1 MYQLTKLENNLES
14 VLKNF
19 NITEKIDIKLTR
31 NESFDL
37 QINNLV
43 KFKDNPNLIEII
55 DNFQRELDSE
65 PFIKKYEI
73 SEKNFINIEIN
84 LNEFLKT
91 VGKIRNF
98 IKVSSPKKI
107 IFDYGGPNIGK
118 PLHVGHLRSLNIG
131 RSLYNINKLAGH
143 NVANDIHLG
152 DWGMPIA
159 QIICFIN
166 EKNIDFEDIKIEDLE
181 EIYPKASKLYQQN
194 EDFKSLAQN
203 INKELNENKAD
214 LINKWKFIKEVSI
227 KAIKE
232 TLSLLDHN
240 FDLWMGESDVN
251 SLIPEMI
258 ANLKDNE
265 KISLDNGAYISNLD
279 TDPKI
284 LITKSDGSYLYLT
297 TDLATVLKRK
307 KENMVDKT
315 LYIVDKRQKL
325 HFEQLFDSIKY
336 FELGKEEYTHV
347 EFGTVNDLNGNP
359 FKTRDGDTKKL
370 MDLFEETLS
379 KLKTI
384 NKDLDEETNKVLANT
399 VLTFSDLITNRR
411 TDYKFDLDKFT
422 NISGKT
428 GIYVQYAYVRAKK
441 LLQDSNI
448 DISSIN
454 LVFSELDETD
464 NNLLRSFLKFE
475 YYFIQALDN
484 NEPHHLADYLY
495 ELSNLFNSMYQNES
509 ILENKNETKTFNKLK
524 ITHYFQNYSK
534 LLMKSLGI
542 QPVEKM

>member
-19 NITEKIDIKLTR
+19 SITEKIDIKLTR

-131 RSLYNINKLAGH
+131 RSLYNVNKLAG
-143 NVANDIHLG
+143 NTVLSDIHMG

-159 QIICFIN
+159 QIIQYGI
-166 EKNIDFEDIKIEDLE
+166 EKKIDFENITIQELE
-181 EIYPKASKLYQQN
+181 EIYPIASDLYSKN
-194 EDFKSLAQN
+194 TDFTKLAQN
-203 INKELNENKAD
+203 VNKNLNNNQKD
-214 LINKWKFIKEVSI
+214 LINKWKKIKGTSLRSLES
-227 KAIKE
+227 
-232 TLSLLDHN
+232 TLDQLNHK
-240 FDLWMGESDVN
+240 FDLWRGESDVN
-251 SLIPEMI
+251 DLIPDMI
-258 ANLKDNE
+258 EDLKSKN
-265 KISLDNGAYISNLD
+265 KISLDDGAYVSSLK

-284 LITKSDGSYLYLT
+284 LVTKSDGSYLYLT
-297 TDLATVLKRK
+297 TDLATVLDRLDSF
-307 KENMVDKT
+307 EFDKT

-325 HFEQLFDSIKY
+325 HFEQLFLSLEY
-336 FELGKEEYTHV
+336 FDFPTKEYEHV
-347 EFGTVNDLNGNP
+347 SFGTVNDADGNP
-359 FKTRDGDTKKL
+359 FKTREGGTKKL
-370 MDLFEETLS
+370 TDLYDETY
-379 KLKTI
+379 KYIKEI
-384 NKDLDEETNKVLANT
+384 NNDLDDISLGLLSNT
-399 VLTFSDLITNRR
+399 VLTYSDLITNRN
-411 TDYKFDLDKFT
+411 TDYKFDLEKFT
-422 NISGKT
+422 NVNGKT
-428 GIYVQYAYVRAKK
+428 GIYIQYANVRAKK
-441 LLQDSNI
+441 LINDSSLEVSN
-448 DISSIN
+448 
-454 LVFSELDETD
+454 FSVVSEELDD
-464 NNLLRSFLKFE
+464 NDKSLLKSFIKFE
-475 YYFIQALDN
+475 FYFEQTIKN

-495 ELSNLFNSMYQNES
+495 EISQKFNGMYQGTN
-509 ILENKNETKTFNKLK
+509 ILENENTVLKENKLK
-524 ITHYFQNYSK
+524 ITDLFLKYSN
-534 LLMKSLGI
+534 LLMESLGI
-542 QPVEKM
+542 LPVEKM

>member
-1 MYQLTKLENNLES
+1 MYLLKNLIRNLENDLSNNGVSES
-14 VLKNF
+14 IVLRTSNVPNYDF
-19 NITEKIDIKLTR
+19 
-31 NESFDL
+31 

-43 KFKDNPNLIEII
+43 KFEKRSDIDDIEKSFSKILNDDPII
-55 DNFQRELDSE
+55 KNFE
-65 PFIKKYEI
+65 FT
-73 SEKNFINIEIN
+73 KNYFINIEIN
-84 LNEFLKT
+84 IEMYLSNHENL
-91 VGKIRNF
+91 
-98 IKVSSPKKI
+98 IKNIKSSHQKNI
-107 IFDYGGPNIGK
+107 ILDYGGPNIGK

-166 EKNIDFEDIKIEDLE
+166 EKNINFEDIKIEDLE

-297 TDLATVLKRK
+297 TDLATVLNRK
-307 KENMVDKT
+307 KENEVDKT

-336 FELGKEEYTHV
+336 FELGNEEYTHV

-359 FKTRDGDTKKL
+359 FKTRDGHTKKL

-428 GIYVQYAYVRAKK
+428 GIYVQYAYVRARK
-441 LLQDSNI
+441 LIQDSNI
-448 DISSIN
+448 DISSTN

-475 YYFIQALDN
+475 YYFIQALNN

>member
-19 NITEKIDIKLTR
+19 SITEKIDIKLTR

-91 VGKIRNF
+91 VENIRNF

-131 RSLYNINKLAGH
+131 RSLYNVNKLAG
-143 NVANDIHLG
+143 NTVLSDIHMG

-159 QIICFIN
+159 QIIQYGI
-166 EKNIDFEDIKIEDLE
+166 EKKIDFENITIQELE
-181 EIYPKASKLYQQN
+181 EIYPIASDLYSKN
-194 EDFKSLAQN
+194 TEFTKLAQN
-203 INKELNENKAD
+203 VNKNLNNNQKD
-214 LINKWKFIKEVSI
+214 LINKWKKIKGTSLRSLES
-227 KAIKE
+227 
-232 TLSLLDHN
+232 TLDQLNHK
-240 FDLWMGESDVN
+240 FDLWRGESDVN
-251 SLIPEMI
+251 DLIPDMI
-258 ANLKDNE
+258 EDLKSKN
-265 KISLDNGAYISNLD
+265 KISLDDGAYVSSLK

-297 TDLATVLKRK
+297 TDLATVLDRLDSF
-307 KENMVDKT
+307 EFDKT

-325 HFEQLFDSIKY
+325 HFEQLFLSLEY
-336 FELGKEEYTHV
+336 FDFPTKEYEHV
-347 EFGTVNDLNGNP
+347 SFGTVNDADGNP
-359 FKTRDGDTKKL
+359 FKTREGGTKKL
-370 MDLFEETLS
+370 TDLYGETY
-379 KLKTI
+379 KYIKAI
-384 NKDLDEETNKVLANT
+384 NNDLDDISLGLLSNT
-399 VLTFSDLITNRR
+399 VLTYSDLITNRN
-411 TDYKFDLDKFT
+411 TDYKFDLEKFT
-422 NISGKT
+422 NVNGKT
-428 GIYVQYAYVRAKK
+428 GIYIQYANVRAKK
-441 LLQDSNI
+441 LINDSSLEVSN
-448 DISSIN
+448 
-454 LVFSELDETD
+454 FSVVSEELDD
-464 NNLLRSFLKFE
+464 NDKSLLKSFIKFE
-475 YYFIQALDN
+475 FYFEQTIKN

-495 ELSNLFNSMYQNES
+495 EISQKFNGMYQGTN
-509 ILENKNETKTFNKLK
+509 ILENENTVLKENKLK
-524 ITHYFQNYSK
+524 ITDLFLKYSN
-534 LLMKSLGI
+534 LLMESLGI
-542 QPVEKM
+542 LPVEKM

>member
-14 VLKNF
+14 VLKIF

-55 DNFQRELDSE
+55 DNFQRELESE

-131 RSLYNINKLAGH
+131 RSLYNVNKLAG
-143 NVANDIHLG
+143 NTVLSDIHMG

-159 QIICFIN
+159 QIIQYGI
-166 EKNIDFEDIKIEDLE
+166 EKKIDFENITIQELE
-181 EIYPKASKLYQQN
+181 EIYPIASDLYSKN
-194 EDFKSLAQN
+194 NDFTQLAQN
-203 INKELNENKAD
+203 INKNLNNNQKD
-214 LINKWKFIKEVSI
+214 LINKWKKIKGTSLRSLES
-227 KAIKE
+227 
-232 TLSLLDHN
+232 TLDQLNHK
-240 FDLWMGESDVN
+240 FDLWRGESDVN
-251 SLIPEMI
+251 DLIPDMI
-258 ANLKDNE
+258 EDLKSKN
-265 KISLDNGAYISNLD
+265 KISLDDGAYVSSLK

-297 TDLATVLKRK
+297 TDLATVLDRLDSF
-307 KENMVDKT
+307 EFDKT

-325 HFEQLFDSIKY
+325 HFEQLFLSLEY
-336 FELGKEEYTHV
+336 FDFPTKEYEHIS
-347 EFGTVNDLNGNP
+347 FGTVNDADGNP
-359 FKTRDGDTKKL
+359 FKTREGGTKKL
-370 MDLFEETLS
+370 TDLYDETY
-379 KLKTI
+379 KYIKAI
-384 NKDLDEETNKVLANT
+384 NNDLDDISLGLLSNT
-399 VLTFSDLITNRR
+399 VLTYSDLITNRN
-411 TDYKFDLDKFT
+411 TDYKFDLEKFT
-422 NISGKT
+422 NVNGKT
-428 GIYVQYAYVRAKK
+428 GIYIQYANVRAKK
-441 LLQDSNI
+441 LINDSSLEVS
-448 DISSIN
+448 DFSI
-454 LVFSELDETD
+454 VSEELDGND
-464 NNLLRSFLKFE
+464 KNLLRSFIKFE
-475 YYFIQALDN
+475 FYFEQTIKN

-495 ELSNLFNSMYQNES
+495 EISQKFNGMYQGTN
-509 ILENKNETKTFNKLK
+509 ILENENTVLKENKLK
-524 ITHYFQNYSK
+524 ITDLFLKYSN
-534 LLMKSLGI
+534 LLMECLGI
-542 QPVEKM
+542 LPVEKM

>member
-1 MYQLTKLENNLES
+1 MYLLKNLIRNLENDLSDKGVSES
-14 VLKNF
+14 IVLRTSNVPNF
-19 NITEKIDIKLTR
+19 D
-31 NESFDL
+31 F

-43 KFKDNPNLIEII
+43 KLEKSSEIEDIEKSFSKILHDDPIIKNFDFTKNYFINLEINIEMYLSNHENLIENIKASHQKNII
-55 DNFQRELDSE
+55 L
-65 PFIKKYEI
+65 
-73 SEKNFINIEIN
+73 
-84 LNEFLKT
+84 
-91 VGKIRNF
+91 
-98 IKVSSPKKI
+98 
-107 IFDYGGPNIGK
+107 DYGGPNIGK

-166 EKNIDFEDIKIEDLE
+166 ENNINLEDIKIEDLE
-181 EIYPKASKLYQQN
+181 EIYPKASKLYQQD

-203 INKELNENKAD
+203 INKELNENKTD
-214 LINKWKFIKEVSI
+214 LINKWEFIKEVSI

-251 SLIPEMI
+251 RLIPEMI
-258 ANLKDNE
+258 ANLRDNE

-307 KENMVDKT
+307 KENEVDKT

-428 GIYVQYAYVRAKK
+428 GIYVQYAYVRARK
-441 LLQDSNI
+441 LIQDSNI
-448 DISSIN
+448 DISTRN

-464 NNLLRSFLKFE
+464 NNLLKSFLKFE
-475 YYFIQALDN
+475 YYFIQALNN

>member
-131 RSLYNINKLAGH
+131 RSLYNVNKLAG
-143 NVANDIHLG
+143 NTVLSDIHMG

-159 QIICFIN
+159 QIIQYGI
-166 EKNIDFEDIKIEDLE
+166 EKKIDFENITIQELE
-181 EIYPKASKLYQQN
+181 EIYPIASDLYSKN
-194 EDFKSLAQN
+194 NDFTQLAQN
-203 INKELNENKAD
+203 INKNLNNNQKD
-214 LINKWKFIKEVSI
+214 LINKWKKIKGTSLRSLES
-227 KAIKE
+227 
-232 TLSLLDHN
+232 TLDQLNHK
-240 FDLWMGESDVN
+240 FDLWRGESDVN
-251 SLIPEMI
+251 DLIPDMI
-258 ANLKDNE
+258 EDLKSKN
-265 KISLDNGAYISNLD
+265 KISLDDGAYVSGLK

-297 TDLATVLKRK
+297 TDLATVLDRLDSF
-307 KENMVDKT
+307 EFDKT

-325 HFEQLFDSIKY
+325 HFEQLFLSLEY
-336 FELGKEEYTHV
+336 FDFPTKEYEHV
-347 EFGTVNDLNGNP
+347 SFGTVNDADGNP
-359 FKTRDGDTKKL
+359 FKTREGGTKKL
-370 MDLFEETLS
+370 TDLYDETY
-379 KLKTI
+379 KYIKEI
-384 NKDLDEETNKVLANT
+384 NNDLDDISLGLLSNT
-399 VLTFSDLITNRR
+399 VLTYSDLITNRN
-411 TDYKFDLDKFT
+411 TDYKFDLEKFT
-422 NISGKT
+422 NVNGKT
-428 GIYVQYAYVRAKK
+428 GIYIQYANVRAKK
-441 LLQDSNI
+441 LINDSSLEVSN
-448 DISSIN
+448 
-454 LVFSELDETD
+454 FSVVSEELDD
-464 NNLLRSFLKFE
+464 NDKSLLKSFIKFE
-475 YYFIQALDN
+475 FYFEQTIKN

-495 ELSNLFNSMYQNES
+495 EISQKFNGMYQGTN
-509 ILENKNETKTFNKLK
+509 ILENENTVLKENKLK
-524 ITHYFQNYSK
+524 ITDLFLKYSN
-534 LLMKSLGI
+534 LLMESLGI
-542 QPVEKM
+542 LPVEKM

>member
-84 LNEFLKT
+84 LNEFIKT
-91 VGKIRNF
+91 VGNIRNF

-131 RSLYNINKLAGH
+131 RSLYNVNKLAG
-143 NVANDIHLG
+143 NKVLSDIHMG

-159 QIICFIN
+159 QIIQYGV
-166 EKNIDFEDIKIEDLE
+166 EKKIDFENITIQELE
-181 EIYPKASKLYQQN
+181 EIYPIASDLYSKN
-194 EDFKSLAQN
+194 NDFTQLAQN
-203 INKELNENKAD
+203 INKNLNNNQKD
-214 LINKWKFIKEVSI
+214 LITKWENIKKTSLESL
-227 KAIKE
+227 E
-232 TLSLLDHN
+232 STLDQLNHE
-240 FDLWMGESDVN
+240 FDLWRGESDVN
-251 SLIPEMI
+251 DLIPDMI
-258 ANLKDNE
+258 EDLKSKN
-265 KISLDNGAYISNLD
+265 KISLDDGAYVSVLE

-297 TDLATVLKRK
+297 TDLATVLDRLD
-307 KENMVDKT
+307 NFQFDKT

-325 HFEQLFDSIKY
+325 HFEQLFSSLEY
-336 FELGKEEYTHV
+336 FDFPTKEYEHV
-347 EFGTVNDLNGNP
+347 SFGTVNDTDGNP
-359 FKTRDGDTKKL
+359 FKTREGGTKKL
-370 MDLFEETLS
+370 TDLYDETY
-379 KLKTI
+379 KYIKAI
-384 NKDLDEETNKVLANT
+384 NNELDEVSLRLLSNT
-399 VLTFSDLITNRR
+399 VLTYSDLITNRN
-411 TDYKFDLDKFT
+411 TDYKFDLEKFT
-422 NISGKT
+422 NVNGKT
-428 GIYVQYAYVRAKK
+428 GVYIQYANVRAKK
-441 LLQDSNI
+441 LIKDSTLEVT
-448 DISSIN
+448 DFSI
-454 LVFSELDETD
+454 LSEELDNYD
-464 NNLLRSFLKFE
+464 KSLLRSFIKFE
-475 YYFIQALDN
+475 FYFDQTIKN

-495 ELSNLFNSMYQNES
+495 EISQKFNGMYQGIN
-509 ILENKNETKTFNKLK
+509 ILENENVVLKENKLK
-524 ITHYFQNYSK
+524 ITDLFLQYSN
-534 LLMKSLGI
+534 LLMECLGI
-542 QPVEKM
+542 LPVKKM

>member
-14 VLKNF
+14 VLKIF

-43 KFKDNPNLIEII
+43 KLKDNPNLIEII

-131 RSLYNINKLAGH
+131 RSLYNINKLAG
-143 NVANDIHLG
+143 NTVLSDIHMG

-159 QIICFIN
+159 QIIQYGI
-166 EKNIDFEDIKIEDLE
+166 EKKIDFENITIQELE
-181 EIYPKASKLYQQN
+181 EIYPIASDLYSKN
-194 EDFKSLAQN
+194 NDFTQLAQN
-203 INKELNENKAD
+203 INKNLNNNQKD
-214 LINKWKFIKEVSI
+214 LINKWKKIKGTSLRSLES
-227 KAIKE
+227 
-232 TLSLLDHN
+232 TLDQLNHK
-240 FDLWMGESDVN
+240 FDLWRGESDVN
-251 SLIPEMI
+251 DLIPDMI
-258 ANLKDNE
+258 EDLKSKN
-265 KISLDNGAYISNLD
+265 KISLDDGAYVSSLK

-297 TDLATVLKRK
+297 TDLATVLDRLDSF
-307 KENMVDKT
+307 EFDKT

-325 HFEQLFDSIKY
+325 HFEQLFLSLEY
-336 FELGKEEYTHV
+336 FDFPTKEYEHIS
-347 EFGTVNDLNGNP
+347 FGTVNDADGNP
-359 FKTRDGDTKKL
+359 FKTREGGTKKL
-370 MDLFEETLS
+370 TDLYDETY
-379 KLKTI
+379 KYIKAI
-384 NKDLDEETNKVLANT
+384 NNDLDDISLGLLSNT
-399 VLTFSDLITNRR
+399 VLTYSDLITNRN
-411 TDYKFDLDKFT
+411 TDYKFDLEKFT
-422 NISGKT
+422 NVNGKT
-428 GIYVQYAYVRAKK
+428 GIYIQYANVRAKK
-441 LLQDSNI
+441 LINDSSLEVS
-448 DISSIN
+448 DFSI
-454 LVFSELDETD
+454 VSEELDGND
-464 NNLLRSFLKFE
+464 KNLLRSFIKFE
-475 YYFIQALDN
+475 FYFEQTIKN

-495 ELSNLFNSMYQNES
+495 EISQKFNGMYQGTN
-509 ILENKNETKTFNKLK
+509 ILENENTVLKENKLK
-524 ITHYFQNYSK
+524 ITDLFLKYSN
-534 LLMKSLGI
+534 LLMECLGI
-542 QPVEKM
+542 LPVEKM